1 MRNVCYEQEIPILRF
16 VVAFMTR
23 NGKKRLPI
31 CRFVFILLFLL
42 LLFILKERH
51 DRGKKSENEG
61 MTKNFIYDLAKEK
74 GGIMQSVILLFTKE
88 SYYDVILCQAR

>member
-1 MRNVCYEQEIPILRF
+1 
-16 VVAFMTR
+16 
-23 NGKKRLPI
+23 
-31 CRFVFILLFLL
+31 
-42 LLFILKERH
+42 
-51 DRGKKSENEG
+51 